1 MSRKSPQ
8 PLLLLKMI
16 VAVVVIWAFSHILST
31 GFLSTLALLMLIS
44 GVAFVLIK
52 VVARE
57 RRRDKRQAL
66 MLKVNNIVA
75 AKLDALTR
83 RRAQLV
89 QPDAFGKP
97 QMDRWTREI
106 NYFIQNHILC
116 QLNMSEQEIF
126 PNVRDEV
133 VRLIN
138 EHTYTRTQAEPVFK
152 VFSDQ
157 MSPADFEI
165 FCAEQLKTAGWHAE
179 VTMRSRDKGV
189 DIIAQKAGTRV
200 VVQCKLYSGA
210 VGSAAV
216 QEIVAGRAHE
226 RAHYGVVVSNN
237 RYTAPAEQLALSNGV
252 LLLHFRDLVK
262 LDTLITAR
270 AA

>member
-1 MSRKSPQ
+1 MPRKSSE
-8 PLLLLKMI
+8 LLLKLI
-16 VAVVVIWAFSHILST
+16 VALVIIWVFGHLLST
-31 GFLSTLALLMLIS
+31 GFFSSLVLIALVS
-44 GVAFVLIK
+44 SAAFVLIK

-57 RRRDKRQAL
+57 RRRDKRQAV
-66 MLKVNNIVA
+66 MLKVNNIVG
-75 AKLDALTR
+75 AKLDQLTR

-97 QMDRWTREI
+97 QMDRWTKEI
-106 NYFIQNHILC
+106 NYFVQNHIVC
-116 QLNMSEQEIF
+116 QLNMREQELF
-126 PNVRDEV
+126 PEVREAV
-133 VRLIN
+133 VRLIG
-138 EHTYTRTQAEPVFK
+138 ERTDARMQAEPVFK
-152 VFSDQ
+152 AFSDQ
-157 MSPADFEI
+157 MSSTDFEI
-165 FCAEQLKTAGWHAE
+165 FCAEQLKASGWRAE

-200 VVQCKLYSGA
+200 VLQCKLYSGA
-210 VGSAAV
+210 VGSAAI

-226 RAHYGVVVSNN
+226 CAHYGVVVSNN

-262 LDTLITAR
+262 LDTLIVGR